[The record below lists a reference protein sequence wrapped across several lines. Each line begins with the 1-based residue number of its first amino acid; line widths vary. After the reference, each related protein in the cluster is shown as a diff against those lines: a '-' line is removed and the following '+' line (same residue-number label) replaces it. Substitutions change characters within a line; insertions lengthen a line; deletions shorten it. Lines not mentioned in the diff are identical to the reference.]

1 MKKGDLISIEFT
13 GREKSTG
20 KVFDTTQKDVAEKEG
35 LSTSGREYGPVPVVA
50 GNGEVLPG
58 LDNALMEMKVGEHQT
73 IELPPEK
80 AFGHRNAQLIKVLP
94 LSEFKKNNI
103 PAVPGTWIN
112 ANDMM
117 GKVQSVSGGR
127 VRVDF
132 NPELAGKEVT
142 YELKIL
148 KHYTDEKEMLDVL
161 TNKIFRGKEK
171 PLVKREGE
179 IVTVSG
185 NVSIMTRYTRN
196 AAVFSKIVLETIP
209 SVKKVNL
216 QSLVEKKDVEHAHVH
231 EDGTIHQDD
240 DHAGHNHGHAHEH
253 EHAHDEHGHAGH
265 TH

>member
-20 KVFDTTQKDVAEKEG
+20 KVFDTTQKEVAEKEG
-35 LSTSGREYGPVPVVA
+35 LSTEGREYGPVSVVA

-58 LDNALMEMKVGEHQT
+58 LDNALVEMKVGEKKK
-73 IELPPEK
+73 IELTPEM
-80 AFGHRNAQLIKVLP
+80 AFGNRHAQLVKVLP

-103 PAVPGTWIN
+103 PPVPGTWIN
-112 ANDMM
+112 ANEMM

-132 NPELAGKEVT
+132 NPELAGKEVE

-148 KHYTDEKEMLDVL
+148 KHFTDEKEMLDVL
-161 TNKIFRGKEK
+161 TNKIFRGNEK
-171 PLVKREGE
+171 PHVKREGE

-185 NVSIMTRYTRN
+185 PIPVMTRYQRGL
-196 AAVFSKIVLETIP
+196 AMFSKVVLEIIP

-216 QSLVEKKDVEHAHVH
+216 QSLVEKKDVENTHIH
-231 EDGTIHQDD
+231 EDGTIHSNDA
-240 DHAGHNHGHAHEH
+240 HASHGHAHD
-253 EHAHDEHGHAGH
+253 HDHEHGH